1 MIITWYAILSFL
13 LTGFIL
19 LEGFDIGAGMLLCVV
34 GKTDAERRGVIA
46 AIGPLLSWNEVWLV
60 SFGGSLLLAFPA
72 VLASSFAGF
81 YLALCLLL
89 WMLLLRGISI
99 EVSGHVDDPLWRTAW
114 NTCFVASN
122 MVLAILIGTALG
134 NILRGVP
141 IGAEGT
147 FALPL
152 FTNFS
157 PRRDVGI
164 LDWYT
169 LSTAVF
175 ILIAFAAHGATV
187 LMRKTDGPVNARCAR
202 LALLFWKFA
211 IITLVIVTVESFFVD
226 VDLITRPL
234 VKPSGWLGLAGIV
247 FGLVNLARGLRERR
261 ATQAGIGSYALIAGL
276 MIVGATAIFP
286 FMLRS
291 TISPQYS
298 LSAYN
303 AAADRHGL
311 AIGLVWW
318 PFAMLLSLACFWFIY
333 RNYERNPIRSLTETR
348 P

>member
-1 MIITWYAILSFL
+1 MIMTWYAILSFI
-13 LTGFIL
+13 LTAFIL
-19 LEGFDIGAGMLLCVV
+19 LEGFDIGGGTLLYVV

-60 SFGGSLLLAFPA
+60 SFGGTLLLAFPA

-89 WMLLLRGISI
+89 WMLLVRGISL
-99 EVSGHVDDPLWRTAW
+99 EVSGHVDDPLWRAAW
-114 NTCFVASN
+114 NTCFVVSN
-122 MVLAILIGTALG
+122 TLLAILIGIALG

-141 IGAEGT
+141 IGPDGT
-147 FALPL
+147 FALSL

-157 PRRDVGI
+157 PRGDVGI

-169 LSTAVF
+169 FSTAIF
-175 ILIAFAAHGATV
+175 ILIAFAAHGTTV
-187 LMRKTDGPVNARCAR
+187 LMRKTDGPVNKRCAQY
-202 LALLFWKFA
+202 AVLFWKVA
-211 IITLVIVTVESFFVD
+211 IISLVMVTVESFFVH
-226 VDLITRPL
+226 VDLITRPF
-234 VKPSGWLGLAGIV
+234 VEPSGWLGLVCIA
-247 FGLVNLARGLRERR
+247 FGLVNLARGLRKQR

-298 LSAYN
+298 LSAYK
-303 AAADRHGL
+303 AAADAHGL
-311 AIGLVWW
+311 VIGLVWW
-318 PFAMLLSLACFWFIY
+318 PFALLLSLAYFWFIY
-333 RNYERNPIRSLTETR
+333 RNYRAKAYHVT
-348 P
+348 

>member
-1 MIITWYAILSFL
+1 MVMTWYAILSFL

-19 LEGFDIGAGMLLCVV
+19 LEGFDIGAGILLCVV
-34 GKTDAERRGVIA
+34 GKTDAERRSVIA

-99 EVSGHVDDPLWRTAW
+99 EVGGHVNDPLWLTAW

-122 MVLAILIGTALG
+122 LILANLIGTALG

-141 IGAEGT
+141 IGADGT
-147 FALPL
+147 FALSL

-157 PRRDVGI
+157 PRGNVGI

-169 LSTAVF
+169 LSTAIFIVF
-175 ILIAFAAHGATV
+175 AFVAHGATM
-187 LMRKTDGPVNARCAR
+187 LMRKTEGPVRARCAR
-202 LALLFWKFA
+202 LAPLLWKFD
-211 IITLVIVTVESFFVD
+211 ITGLVILTVESYFMH
-226 VDLITRPL
+226 VDLITRPFAE
-234 VKPSGWLGLAGIV
+234 PSGWLGLACIAIGLLNLERGMRNRRGIQAS
-247 FGLVNLARGLRERR
+247 FG
-261 ATQAGIGSYALIAGL
+261 SHALIAGL
-276 MIVGATAIFP
+276 MIVGATAVFP
-286 FMLRS
+286 SVLRS
-291 TISPQYS
+291 TISPKYS
-298 LSAYN
+298 LSVYN
-303 AAADRHGL
+303 VAADGHGL

-318 PFAMLLSLACFWFIY
+318 PFAMLLSLAYFLFASHNL
-333 RNYERNPIRSLTETR
+333 RRKV
-348 P
+348 